1 MPAAIE
7 RIRVENVRKAFA
19 SLRGQGGE
27 VLALEDIDLSIQDG
41 EFACLLGPSGC
52 GKSTLL
58 NLLAGFERPTA
69 GEVWSDG
76 HPVREPGPDRA
87 VVFQE
92 PALFPWLSVWDNIV
106 AGPRARRVDPS
117 RFAPLAR
124 TYVELMGLQGFE
136 RHYPAQL
143 SGGMKQRVAIARVLV
158 LEPRVLLMDEPF
170 GSLDAQTRSLMQE
183 LLLRVWEQL
192 HWTVAFITHDVEE
205 AVFLADVI
213 HVMTARPGRIKRRVA
228 IDLPR
233 PRTMDLLTTPAF
245 GAIKRQILGL
255 VREESIR
262 AASLESLEIR

>member
-1 MPAAIE
+1 VVAVAENDLAAE
-7 RIRVENVRKAFA
+7 
-19 SLRGQGGE
+19 QGE
-27 VLALEDIDLSIQDG
+27 FLSI
-41 EFACLLGPSGC
+41 LGPSGC
-52 GKSTLL
+52 GKTTSLRMM
-58 NLLAGFERPTA
+58 AGFEQPTA
-69 GEVWSDG
+69 GEVRDG
-76 HPVREPGPDRA
+76 GRPVRGPGPERA

-106 AGPRARRVDPS
+106 AGPRARGVEPE
-117 RFAPLAR
+117 RFGTLAR
-124 TYVELMGLQGFE
+124 KYLELMGLEGFE
-136 RHYPAQL
+136 HHYPAQL
-143 SGGMKQRVAIARVLV
+143 SGGMRQRVAIARVLV
-158 LEPRVLLMDEPF
+158 LQPGVLLMDEPF

-213 HVMTARPGRIKRRVA
+213 YVMTARPGRIKHRAV

-233 PRTMDLLTTPAF
+233 PRTVEMLTSPAF
-245 GAIKRQILGL
+245 GAIKRRILDL